1 MLQDKEALHQQ
12 NFEAL
17 PGLQEFYEATTKHRK
32 LSWIYSLGNCQ
43 LTGKFQTRTV
53 DIIVQGLQ
61 ASVLLLF
68 NDGEL
73 LPGTT
78 SAHACNHGLRS
89 DPQPLLGMCTPGL
102 MNHDSGCWELSDVW
116 PGCSAP
122 R

>member
-1 MLQDKEALHQQ
+1 MK
-12 NFEAL
+12 AL
-17 PGLQEFYEATTKHRK
+17 PRLQEFYEATTKHRK

-73 LPGTT
+73 LGKSDIQVLA
-78 SAHACNHGLRS
+78 SAAKTVFL
-89 DPQPLLGMCTPGL
+89 
-102 MNHDSGCWELSDVW
+102 
-116 PGCSAP
+116 
-122 R
+122 